1 MLVKVH
7 YLRYVHIFR
16 QSEAEIAEKLNV
28 LRKARKP
35 LLSADNVRRTHKVVI
50 DSVCEMI
57 RRYAVGL
64 EENEVLVVFR
74 DLHIAFYKVCE
85 FYFLFGVA
93 VRKYAENKR
102 HSRFEICFNLFDGK
116 VSSRKHF
123 RFSLSRNRF
132 PVRIF
137 YLFFFVYLLK
147 LLKLFFR
154 RKARIRLAFAD
165 ELLCKDVIDWASETL
180 LVRSVNALIADLS
193 VLAEDC
199 SLVKIYSVC
208 FKRSDKCLCRTGDFS
223 LCVRVLYAK
232 IKNAA
237 ALMSQSVADGAREKS
252 SEMNKSRRTGG
263 KSRNLCALGK
273 YSRGITLFHILRRL
287 SDVRKKKIGKIIVI
301 H

>member
-7 YLRYVHIFR
+7 YLRYMHIFR
-16 QSEAEIAEKLNV
+16 QFEAEIAEKLNM

-35 LLSADNVRRTHKVVI
+35 FFPADYVRRTHKVVI
-50 DSVCEMI
+50 DCVSEMI
-57 RRYAVGL
+57 CRNTVGF

-74 DLHIAFYKVCE
+74 NLHIALYKVGK
-85 FYFLFGVA
+85 FDLLFGVA

-147 LLKLFFR
+147 LFKLFFR
-154 RKARIRLAFAD
+154 RKARIRLAFFD
-165 ELLCKDVIDWASETL
+165 KLLCKNVINRASETL
-180 LVRSVNALIADLS
+180 LIGTVNTFITDLS

-223 LCVRVLYAK
+223 LCVRIFYAK
-232 IKNAA
+232 IENAA

-263 KSRNLCALGK
+263 KSRNLCALRK
-273 YSRGITLFHILRRL
+273 YSRGITLFHISRSLRYIRE
-287 SDVRKKKIGKIIVI
+287 KQIGKIIVI